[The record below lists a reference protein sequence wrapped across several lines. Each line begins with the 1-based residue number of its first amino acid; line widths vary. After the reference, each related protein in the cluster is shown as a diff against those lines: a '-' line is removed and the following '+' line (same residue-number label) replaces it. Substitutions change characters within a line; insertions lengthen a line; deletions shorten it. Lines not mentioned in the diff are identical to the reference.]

1 MNQLIEEIKVVSGL
15 APSSDVYAGG
25 VATDVISLKDYQ
37 EALFIVHQKTGG
49 SNTGVATIT
58 IDACD
63 DVTPSNTEAIAFD
76 YFKNEAVASSD
87 DFGSR
92 QSVTAAG
99 FATTANKTAI
109 YAIPVKASDLPD
121 GKPFVRLSAAE
132 SVNDPVLGNVL
143 IVLSK
148 GPKSNPDIAPS
159 VIA

>member
-25 VATDVISLKDYQ
+25 VATDIISLKDYQ

-49 SNTGVATIT
+49 TNTGVATIT
-58 IDACD
+58 IEACD
-63 DVTPSNTEAIAFD
+63 DVSASATSAIAFD

-92 QSVTAAG
+92 QTVDTAG

-121 GKPFVRLSAAE
+121 GYPFVRLKAAE
-132 SVNDPVLGNVL
+132 SVNDPVLGDVL
-143 IVLSK
+143 IILSK
-148 GPKSNPDIAPS
+148 GPKANPDIAPT